1 MILGDELKNLHLAP
15 LSYETAKEAR
25 AAIKK

>member
-1 MILGDELKNLHLAP
+1 MKLGDELKKRHLAP
-15 LSYETAKEAR
+15 HVYETAKEAR